1 MNPENMQQIW
11 DQALENF
18 RNTDTITESEC
29 QRWLI
34 PVVPLALTEDSFTL
48 GAPNDFSLH
57 YIEDHYIPFLK
68 DAVRAILQK
77 EIDIIIETAP
87 AEKIPEEQEK
97 SPIIEEPAAS
107 YSSKPSEENLFPS
120 GQASPAPKEV
130 SHFFPVMP
138 GDHSSLKEK
147 YTFENFVTGTSNQL
161 AYSAALAVVK
171 KPGHVY
177 NPLFLYGGVGLGKT
191 HLMHAIGNQILKE
204 DPTKRVLYISSEKFL
219 NDFIASI
226 REGNPREFQQKYRNI
241 DVLLVDDIQFL
252 YTKERTQ
259 EEFFHTFNAL
269 YDAEKAI
276 ILSADRHPRDIKTIE
291 DRLRSR
297 FEWGLPVDITTPD
310 LETRIAILQKKAMLD
325 HLDIPDDVFYFIASR
340 VDSNIREL
348 EGALTRV
355 VAQADLD
362 KAAITLELAG
372 KAMKGSYPTEHTKAV
387 SLELIQDITASYF
400 NIQTNDLFS
409 KKRTRDL
416 AFARQVAMYLCRELT
431 DASLPQIGEYFGG
444 RDHTTVMHAYD
455 KIKKKREESA
465 QFDKTVQEL
474 IDRIRQM

>member
-1 MNPENMQQIW
+1 MHFVW
-11 DQALENF
+11 DKVLENF
-18 RNTDTITESEC
+18 RNTDTITKSEC

-34 PVVPLALTEDSFTL
+34 PIVPLSLTDVSFTL

-57 YIEDHYIPFLK
+57 YIEDHYIPFIK
-68 DAVRAILQK
+68 DAVRAVLEK
-77 EIDIIIETAP
+77 EVEIRIETVSEGKKQEESDSAP
-87 AEKIPEEQEK
+87 AV
-97 SPIIEEPAAS
+97 SEPQTS
-107 YSSKPSEENLFPS
+107 YESRSLQTTLFPGES
-120 GQASPAPKEV
+120 SASVSYPHKEA
-130 SHFFPVMP
+130 SHFVPIMP

-171 KPGHVY
+171 KPGRVY

-191 HLMHAIGNQILKE
+191 HLMHAIGNQILKD

-226 REGNPREFQQKYRNI
+226 REGKPAEFQKKYRNI

-276 ILSADRHPRDIKTIE
+276 ILSADRHPRDIKIIE

-297 FEWGLPVDITTPD
+297 FEWGLPVDITAPD
-310 LETRIAILQKKAMLD
+310 LETRIAILQKKAILD

-355 VAQADLD
+355 VAQAELENQ
-362 KAAITLELAG
+362 KITLELAA
-372 KAMKGSYPTEHTKAV
+372 KAMKGSYPTEHTKAIT
-387 SLELIQDITASYF
+387 LELIQDVTASHY
-400 NIQTNDLFS
+400 NIQTNELFS

-416 AFARQVAMYLCRELT
+416 ALARQVAMYLCRKLT

-455 KIKKKREESA
+455 KITKKREESA
-465 QFDKTVQEL
+465 QFDKTIGEL

>member
-1 MNPENMQQIW
+1 MQNVWNQV
-11 DQALENF
+11 LENF

-34 PVVPLALTEDSFTL
+34 PVVPLSLTDVSFSL

-57 YIEDHYIPFLK
+57 YIEEHYIPFIK
-68 DAVRAILQK
+68 DAVRAILDK
-77 EIDIIIETAP
+77 EVEIKIET
-87 AEKIPEEQEK
+87 IPESKKKEDGRAAQ
-97 SPIIEEPAAS
+97 PIHESQSSYEER
-107 YSSKPSEENLFPS
+107 SSQTNLFPTDS
-120 GQASPAPKEV
+120 SASVAYPHKEV
-130 SHFFPVMP
+130 SHFVPIMP

-171 KPGHVY
+171 KPGRVY

-191 HLMHAIGNQILKE
+191 HLMHAIGNQILKD

-226 REGNPREFQQKYRNI
+226 REGKPREFQQKYRNI

-276 ILSADRHPRDIKTIE
+276 ILSADRHPRDIKIIE

-297 FEWGLPVDITTPD
+297 FEWGLPVDITAPD

-355 VAQADLD
+355 VAQADLENQS
-362 KAAITLELAG
+362 ITIDLAG
-372 KAMKGSYPTEHTKAV
+372 KAMKGSYPIEPTK
-387 SLELIQDITASYF
+387 SITLELIQDITASHF
-400 NIQTNDLFS
+400 NVQTGELFS

-416 AFARQVAMYLCRELT
+416 ALARQVAMYLCRKLT
-431 DASLPQIGEYFGG
+431 DSSLPQIGEYFGG

-455 KIKKKREESA
+455 KITKMREESA
-465 QFDKTVQEL
+465 QFDKMIGEL
-474 IDRIRQM
+474 TDRIRQM